1 VGRCL
6 WWIAEDVI
14 EPVQQGAKPHFRRL
28 EHMFVRLDRASDGT
42 GNLQQDM
49 QKRPATDVR
58 AHSQAR
64 EPSVVPGEDE
74 RYKDAH
80 TSSFVRS
87 RSTTADV
94 NSVVPA
100 CPPRSGVL
108 HPDATVSSVAS

>member
-1 VGRCL
+1 VGRGL

-14 EPVQQGAKPHFRRL
+14 EPVQQGAKAHFRRL

-42 GNLQQDM
+42 GHLQQDM
-49 QKRPATDVR
+49 QKGA
-58 AHSQAR
+58 
-64 EPSVVPGEDE
+64 
-74 RYKDAH
+74 YNDAH

-108 HPDATVSSVAS
+108 QPDATVSSVAS